1 MHRSLAAQLLVLL
14 AAVLVSTPI
23 PGATPR
29 ATSHGAG
36 DVYFYEDHPAT
47 RPSGA
52 LTIEAWVRVES
63 QEGEAWLVAKG
74 GAAGWRLGL
83 RDRAPFIAGG
93 AVSFT
98 APGPLPLR
106 QWCHVAG
113 VWGADGSLSIV
124 VDGKLAGT
132 SGPRPGNAVPTPE
145 GPLAI
150 GDAGGDGAIR
160 EYALDEVRLWTVAR
174 DVKDI
179 GNGRFGEVRSAEGLL
194 AAFPLGGGREAIHGL
209 LGSLSGTST
218 ITPCGILP
226 SSLEVPFAAAPPVLD
241 GVIVPLE
248 YRRPEEAVLRY
259 HDPTAPGDAVVRL
272 VHGATDLFVAVE
284 GLRMPAE
291 AGAAP
296 AFWVAIEPG
305 PGTPFALQIEL
316 TQGAERFYRRDG
328 NGAFVPCTGGDCP
341 RPEDLEAKLSDE
353 CKGGVC
359 TMTLELRLAK
369 TLLGDAGEIGIA
381 IAHVGYRQ
389 GEKEIWSWTATPGG
403 ADTSRPETWAR
414 ALLAPESPGAVEPGG
429 ERAFLDVTAAGLPR
443 FCELFECPERR
454 FGERDPAADP
464 APGFALFVDFYEFR
478 IIHPAGT
485 PYFRPGDWELRVEDP
500 LGNVPGLPLTLTE
513 FREEPLGGTND
524 LIGDGVGEGVKLFF
538 SAPPDLWE
546 VIRDRKLDV
555 FLTNQTS
562 ATERDLAYPVRA
574 LSLSERGTEVCPT
587 HEEPWWVHVFIQREN
602 LYSSESPF
610 FEGMTREIHVLGG
623 VGEKPPVTFYVA
635 IASKLPEEE
644 AEDYRVLAWELSA
657 RLEGTIDM
665 INATLAGTLVDH
677 ADFAIMRDQLPPDVI
692 NFHTGEPQGQG
703 LISAVVPDIDGV
715 QEPSEAGPLP
725 LVGTSTVLAVTV
737 RTSQPLCRTCVFSG
751 ELVWQDGMRWQS
763 PQTGTLSQRFNN
775 NLSIAGDTYF
785 FCSLVG
791 VKVTFR
797 PGWTPAVVP
806 LPGGPPLTIPGL
818 DLSDAPAICEIIECP
833 PFDSGSG
840 AAKPDVAPDPD
851 FEPGFSL
858 FFPLTDL
865 GIRHPAGVPFF
876 QPGDWD
882 LRVWDPDGKITPL
895 HLSAIRED
903 LIDRGSGIV
912 GDEPGEGVVLFFS
925 FPPGF
930 AESATGANLHLDVA
944 NRTLGTP
951 REGSY
956 RLDAIGYGAMPRQGS
971 SGSFRRGDSNG
982 DAEVDLSDAL
992 RTLGYLFLGA
1002 PPPDCPDAADANDD
1016 ARIDI
1021 SDAVGTLG
1029 FLFLGSAAPPPP
1041 GPFECGADPTGDA
1054 LGACAPCPGA

>member
-47 RPSGA
+47 SPSGA

-83 RDRAPFIAGG
+83 RDRTPFIAGG

-98 APGPLPLR
+98 APDPLPLR

-113 VWGADGSLSIV
+113 IWGADGSLSIV

-132 SGPRPGNAVPTPE
+132 SGPRPGNVVPTSG

-179 GNGRFGEVRSAEGLL
+179 GNTRFEEVRSGQGLL

-209 LGSLSGTST
+209 PGSLSGTST

-241 GVIVPLE
+241 GDIAPLE
-248 YRRPEEAVLRY
+248 YRRPEECVLRY
-259 HDPTAPGDAVVRL
+259 HDPTAPGDATVRL
-272 VHGATDLFVAVE
+272 VHTATDLFLAVE

-291 AGAAP
+291 QGASP
-296 AFWVAIEPG
+296 SFWVAIDPD
-305 PGTPFALQIEL
+305 PRTPFALQIEL
-316 TQGAERFYRRDG
+316 AQFAPRFYRMSEDG
-328 NGAFVPCTGGDCP
+328 TFVPCSEAAGDCP
-341 RPEDLEAKLSDE
+341 GPGELGVKPRDE
-353 CKGGVC
+353 CEGGVC
-359 TMTLELRLAK
+359 TTTIEVRLAK
-369 TLLGDAGEIGIA
+369 TLLGGADEVGIA

-389 GEKEIWSWTATPGG
+389 GDTKIRSLTTTPDGV
-403 ADTSRPETWAR
+403 DTSRPETWAR
-414 ALLAPESPGAVEPGG
+414 AGLAPESPGAVESGG
-429 ERAFLDVTAAGLPR
+429 ERAFLDVTAAALPR

-454 FGERDPAADP
+454 FGEPDPAAEP
-464 APGFALFVDFYEFR
+464 APGFALFVDFYEYR
-478 IIHPAGT
+478 IIHPVGT

-500 LGNVPGLPLTLTE
+500 LGNVPGLPLALTE
-513 FREEPLGGTND
+513 FREEPLGGQND
-524 LIGDGVGEGVKLFF
+524 LIGDGIGEGVKLFF
-538 SAPPDLWE
+538 SAPPDAW
-546 VIRDRKLDV
+546 RAMQDRKLDLV
-555 FLTNQTS
+555 VTNHTGH
-562 ATERDLAYPVRA
+562 TEREGGYPIRA
-574 LSLSERGTEVCPT
+574 LSLDEHRTEICPS
-587 HEEPWWVHVFIQREN
+587 HDEPWWVHLVIQQHN
-602 LYSSESPF
+602 LYFSESPF
-610 FEGMTREIHVLGG
+610 FPGMTREIHVLGG
-623 VGEKPPVTFYVA
+623 VGERPSTTFYAA
-635 IASKLPEEE
+635 IVSNLPEGE
-644 AEDYRVLAWELSA
+644 AEEYYVQGWWFGA
-657 RLEGTIDM
+657 RLTGDLEMVEATIGGTVSIESNFTMVRDFTPPER
-665 INATLAGTLVDH
+665 IN
-677 ADFAIMRDQLPPDVI
+677 PY
-692 NFHTGEPQGQG
+692 TGLQQGQG
-703 LISAVVPDIDGV
+703 FVATNMQDRDGV
-715 QEPSEAGPLP
+715 QGPEDIPSI
-725 LVGTSTVLAVTV
+725 GTSTILAVTV
-737 RTSQPLCRTCVFSG
+737 RASEPLCTTCVVRG
-751 ELVWQDGMRWQS
+751 ELVWQDGMMGQDPR
-763 PQTGTLSQRFNN
+763 TGAINVSLYNH
-775 NLSIAGDTYF
+775 LSIRGQSYF
-785 FCSLVG
+785 SCSLVG
-791 VKVTFR
+791 VEITFR
-797 PGWTPAVVP
+797 PGWIPALVP
-806 LPGGPPLTIPGL
+806 LPGGPPVTIPGL
-818 DLSDAPAICEIIECP
+818 DLSDAPSICEIIECP
-833 PFDSGSG
+833 QPSSG
-840 AAKPDVAPDPD
+840 ARPDGAGGGAPGPD

-858 FFPLTDL
+858 FFPFTDL
-865 GIRHPAGVPFF
+865 EIRHPAGVPFF

-882 LRVWDPDGKITPL
+882 LRVWDPDGKITPI
-895 HLSAIRED
+895 HLSVFRED

-912 GDEPGEGVVLFFS
+912 GDEPGEGVVLFFA

-930 AESATGANLHLDVA
+930 AEAATGANLHLDVA

-1029 FLFLGSAAPPPP
+1029 FLFLGSAAPPAP